1 MVDKLYNTKQFYEKL
16 QKEINSSK
24 NIEIFSAYIKLKAL
38 KELTKDINKNAEV
51 TIVARWQYN
60 DLISNASDLEVFN
73 YCKSK
78 NWRFGIDITMH
89 QKIYRFNKDIVLL
102 GSNNLTLSG
111 LGLTKNENTE
121 AGTVLHI
128 KDDNALNQYYKNIL
142 WLDEHIFNQLSK
154 ELKKGIKNKSQSD
167 WSKEVKELFE
177 KPISF
182 LFTYD
187 FPEEYPNISS
197 NINFMTIINNDI
209 KNSFLNSKI
218 YKWLYQNLRNNSD
231 KFTSF
236 GWLSAQAHNDI
247 INIPPPY
254 RKEVKKLLE
263 NLMEWV
269 KEFSSDI
276 EVISYKHTKSYRI
289 KGQVKS

>member
-1 MVDKLYNTKQFYEKL
+1 M
-16 QKEINSSK
+16 
-24 NIEIFSAYIKLKAL
+24 
-38 KELTKDINKNAEV
+38 
-51 TIVARWQYN
+51 
-60 DLISNASDLEVFN
+60 
-73 YCKSK
+73 
-78 NWRFGIDITMH
+78 
-89 QKIYRFNKDIVLL
+89 
-102 GSNNLTLSG
+102 
-111 LGLTKNENTE
+111 
-121 AGTVLHI
+121 
-128 KDDNALNQYYKNIL
+128 
-142 WLDEHIFNQLSK
+142 DEYIFNQLSK